1 MRSRLVV
8 LACIAAVL
16 MLLLPAAAGAASPAE
31 TNKNGVTLDLSCG
44 ESTVTIW
51 VNFVASDRSGGGV
64 PALVVTGTDSR
75 VFKVK
80 SFSIGGETF
89 DLRFPAPEPP
99 FTLVSC
105 THPSDFGT
113 VTLVGAFIP

>member
-16 MLLLPAAAGAASPAE
+16 MLLLPAAAGAAPPAE
-31 TNKNGVTLDLSCG
+31 TNKNGGTVELACG

-51 VNFVASDRSGGGV
+51 VNFVASDRGGASPG
-64 PALVVTGTDSR
+64 LVVTGTDSR

-80 SFSIGGETF
+80 SFSIAGETF
-89 DLRFPAPEPP
+89 DLRFPAPDPP

-105 THPSDFGT
+105 THPSPFGT